1 MKSFFR
7 MLATIGVSEFVL
19 IFLLVLALGGVFA
32 MSSANVNFQLTILP
46 PPPPII
52 TSILG
57 DSQTRAVL
65 VLGSTTLPE
74 SKQRV
79 YAFSDP
85 LVVETTANEEGIFFS
100 VFTADV
106 LPPGQHEFSAA
117 TVLTENQTT
126 DSSSKVAVT
135 VQDDYTVRLTEGAT
149 MSTVKIGNADAATRE
164 LIRSIIRNQELAKTT
179 TSAEIP
185 KENTRATRARVIQLA
200 LLLIIVLE
208 TVVLLRQRAKR
219 KAQDG
224 RSFFHLGKGF
234 YPIHKASAGHRPTR

>member
-1 MKSFFR
+1 MASLFR
-7 MLATIGVSEFVL
+7 KLATIGVSEFVL
-19 IFLLVLALGGVFA
+19 VFLLVVMLGGVFA
-32 MSSANVNFQLTILP
+32 LSSTNVNFQMVILP

-106 LPPGQHEFSAA
+106 LPPGPHEFSAA

-135 VQDDYTVRLTEGAT
+135 VQDDYTVGLADNAT
-149 MSTVKIGNADAATRE
+149 TSTVKVGNADAATSE
-164 LIRSIIRNQELAKTT
+164 LIRSIARNQELAKTT

-185 KENTRATRARVIQLA
+185 GENTRATRARVIQLA

-219 KAQDG
+219 KALEG
-224 RSFFHLGKGF
+224 RGFFHLGRGF
-234 YPIHKASAGHRPTR
+234 YRLHRDAERRAAR